1 MSQQD
6 DKKILLEDTISQG
19 ISHLRN
25 INPNFNAVVDQIGE
39 IEFKKRDVTFESLIR
54 IIINQQLS
62 NTVAKVIFER
72 LENIFPNTP
81 NTNGISPSQIHI
93 MDSEKLKSIG
103 LSKGKVNY
111 IKSLSTEFIANP
123 NLVNEWTDL
132 DDDSA
137 ISEIQKM
144 KGFGPWSAN
153 IILLSF
159 MGRSDIFPYGD
170 ATLRKAYLNIYGSKL
185 SETLEEIEW
194 ARPYRGILALYFW
207 RWVDNGMKP
216 LFN

>member
-6 DKKILLEDTISQG
+6 DKKILLENSISQG

-25 INPNFNAVVDQIGE
+25 INPNFNAIVTQIGE
-39 IEFKKRDVTFESLIR
+39 IEFKKRDITFKSLIR

-62 NTVAKVIFER
+62 NAVAKVIFAR
-72 LENIFPNTP
+72 LESIFPD
-81 NTNGISPSQIHI
+81 TNDISPFEIHI
-93 MDSEKLKSIG
+93 TDSEKLKNIG
-103 LSKGKVNY
+103 LSKGKVTY
-111 IKSLSTEFIANP
+111 IKSLANEFIANP
-123 NLVNEWTDL
+123 NLVKKWATL
-132 DDDSA
+132 DDENA
-137 ISEIQKM
+137 KIEIQKI

-170 ATLRKAYLNIYGSKL
+170 STLRKAFLNVYGINL

-194 ARPYRGILALYFW
+194 ARPYRSILALYFW

-216 LFN
+216 LIN

>member
-1 MSQQD
+1 MSQKNDNKKNLD
-6 DKKILLEDTISQG
+6 DSITEG

-25 INPNFNAVVDQIGE
+25 INPNFNAIVDQIGE

-62 NTVAKVIFER
+62 NTVAKAIFER
-72 LENIFPNTP
+72 LENIFPNT
-81 NTNGISPSQIHI
+81 NSISPSEIHTA
-93 MDSEKLKSIG
+93 DTEKLKNIG

-111 IKSLSTEFIANP
+111 IKSLATEFIDNP
-123 NLVNEWTDL
+123 NLVNKWNAL

-137 ISEIQKM
+137 KNEIQKM

-159 MGRSDIFPYGD
+159 MGRGDIFPYGD
-170 ATLRKAYLNIYGSKL
+170 ATLRKAYLNIYGSEL
-185 SETLEEIEW
+185 SETLKEIEW

>member
-1 MSQQD
+1 MTQQD
-6 DKKILLEDTISQG
+6 DKKILLEDSISQG

-25 INPNFNAVVDQIGE
+25 INPNFNAVVTQIGE
-39 IEFKKRDVTFESLIR
+39 IEFKKREITFESLIR

-72 LENIFPNTP
+72 LESIFPD
-81 NTNGISPSQIHI
+81 TNKISPTEIHTT
-93 MDSEKLKSIG
+93 DSERLKNIG

-111 IKSLSTEFIANP
+111 IKSLSNEFIENP
-123 NLVNEWTDL
+123 NLVNEWNLL
-132 DDDSA
+132 DDDEA
-137 ISEIQKM
+137 RNKIQKM

-170 ATLRKAYLNIYGSKL
+170 ATLRKAFLNIYGSKL

-194 ARPYRGILALYFW
+194 SRPYRSILALYFW